1 MKRPRLSP
9 TLLSLPLLAALLLG
23 FLPFLHGEEKS
34 PPVPDPAPTKE
45 GDGKPSAFLFGW
57 GSIPGDRAES
67 RGGTSKG
74 APVTLAKP
82 VALPS
87 PAMAAAK
94 DDFDRDRAA
103 ILSLAGEYRVSF
115 HFLETLGLTEN
126 FQPDRPYHSWT
137 TERVHLVEDTG
148 NRISLQHTL
157 EMHFLEDDGKVSE
170 PSLLKHW
177 RQDWTYEDLEI
188 LAYLGD
194 STWEKRTVGS
204 DEVKGAWSQAVF
216 QVDDGPRYETFGRWE
231 HRGNLSCWTSD
242 SFLRPL
248 PRREHSVRK
257 DYGVLDGFH
266 RIVLTPTGWLH
277 EQHNWK
283 RVAGENS
290 ADSADDAPVF
300 LASEIGLERYERIT
314 APALTVA
321 RDYWEKTG
329 PYWALVRR
337 LWGEAFEA
345 KERFRLEDKVKGDTL
360 YDLLFAPAD
369 ALVEGTETFDP
380 VAAEAEVREA
390 ISAFVKNAG

>member
-1 MKRPRLSP
+1 MKRPRLTPISHP
-9 TLLSLPLLAALLLG
+9 LSLLAAFLLG
-23 FLPFLHGEEKS
+23 FPSLLPGEEKS
-34 PPVPDPAPTKE
+34 PQTPDPAKKGE
-45 GDGKPSAFLFGW
+45 ADDKPSAFLFGW
-57 GSIPGDRAES
+57 GSVPAERADS

-74 APVTLAKP
+74 APVVLAKP
-82 VALPS
+82 AALPS
-87 PAMAAAK
+87 PVIAAAK
-94 DDFDRDRAA
+94 DDFERDRAA
-103 ILSLAGEYRVSF
+103 ILSLAGDYRVSF
-115 HFLETLGLTEN
+115 HFLETLGLTET

-137 TERVHLVEDTG
+137 TERVHLLKDTG
-148 NRISLQHTL
+148 KRISLQHTL
-157 EMHFLEDDGKVSE
+157 EMYFLEDDGKVSE
-170 PSLLKHW
+170 PSLVKHW
-177 RQDWTYEDLEI
+177 RQDWTYEDREI

-216 QVDDGPRYETFGRWE
+216 QVDDGPRYETLGRWE

-266 RIVLTPTGWLH
+266 RIILTPTGWLH
-277 EQHNWK
+277 EQHAWK
-283 RVAGENS
+283 RVAGETS
-290 ADSADDAPVF
+290 KDSDAAPAF
-300 LASEIGLERYERIT
+300 LAAEIGLDRYERIT

-337 LWGEAFEA
+337 LWDEAFEA
-345 KERFRLEDKVKGDTL
+345 NQRFRLEDKVKGDTL

-369 ALVEGTETFDP
+369 ALAQGTETFDP

-390 ISAFVKNAG
+390 ISAFLKKAG

>member
-1 MKRPRLSP
+1 MKRPRTSP
-9 TLLSLPLLAALLLG
+9 TLLPFPLLASLLLG
-23 FLPFLHGEEKS
+23 FLPFLRAEEKS
-34 PPVPDPAPTKE
+34 PPAPESAPTKE
-45 GDGKPSAFLFGW
+45 VDGKRSAFLFGW
-57 GSIPGDRAES
+57 GSVPVDRAES

-74 APVTLAKP
+74 APVVLAKP

-94 DDFDRDRAA
+94 SDFERDRAA

-148 NRISLQHTL
+148 KRISLQHTL
-157 EMHFLEDDGKVSE
+157 EMYFLEDDGKVSE
-170 PSLLKHW
+170 PSLVKHW
-177 RQDWTYEDLEI
+177 RQDWTYEDREI

-216 QVDDGPRYETFGRWE
+216 QVDDGPRYETLGRWE

-248 PRREHSVRK
+248 PRREQSVRK
-257 DYGVLDGFH
+257 DYEVLDGFH

-277 EQHNWK
+277 EQHAWK
-283 RVAGENS
+283 RVAGGASKDE
-290 ADSADDAPVF
+290 AAPAF
-300 LASEIGLERYERIT
+300 LAAEIGLDRYERIT
-314 APALTVA
+314 APELTA
-321 RDYWEKTG
+321 SRDYWEKTE
-329 PYWALVRR
+329 PYWAIVRR
-337 LWGEAFEA
+337 VWDETIAA
-345 KERFRLEDKVKGDTL
+345 SERFQLKDKVEGEPL
-360 YDLLFAPAD
+360 YDRLFAPAD
-369 ALVEGTETFDP
+369 AIAEGTETFDP
-380 VAAEAEVREA
+380 AAAEAEVREA
-390 ISAFVKNAG
+390 IAAFVERK

>member
-1 MKRPRLSP
+1 MESDDK
-9 TLLSLPLLAALLLG
+9 T
-23 FLPFLHGEEKS
+23 
-34 PPVPDPAPTKE
+34 
-45 GDGKPSAFLFGW
+45 SAFLFGW
-57 GSIPGDRAES
+57 GSVPVDRADS

-82 VALPS
+82 AALPS

-94 DDFDRDRAA
+94 DDFERDRAA

-148 NRISLQHTL
+148 KRISLQHTL
-157 EMHFLEDDGKVSE
+157 EMYFLEDDGKVSE
-170 PSLLKHW
+170 PSLVKHW
-177 RQDWTYEDLEI
+177 RQDWTYEDREI

-216 QVDDGPRYETFGRWE
+216 QVDDGPRYETLGRWE

-257 DYGVLDGFH
+257 DYEVLDGFH

-277 EQHNWK
+277 EQHAWK
-283 RVAGENS
+283 RVAGEAS
-290 ADSADDAPVF
+290 KDSDAPPAF
-300 LASEIGLERYERIT
+300 LAAEIGLDRYERIT
-314 APALTVA
+314 APELTA
-321 RDYWEKTG
+321 SRDCWEKTG
-329 PYWALVRR
+329 PYWAIVRR
-337 LWGEAFEA
+337 IWDETFADAG
-345 KERFRLEDKVKGDTL
+345 RFQLKDKVGGEPL
-360 YDLLFAPAD
+360 YDRLFAPAD
-369 ALVEGTETFDP
+369 AIAEGTETFD
-380 VAAEAEVREA
+380 ATDAEDEVREA
-390 ISAFVKNAG
+390 IAAFVERQ